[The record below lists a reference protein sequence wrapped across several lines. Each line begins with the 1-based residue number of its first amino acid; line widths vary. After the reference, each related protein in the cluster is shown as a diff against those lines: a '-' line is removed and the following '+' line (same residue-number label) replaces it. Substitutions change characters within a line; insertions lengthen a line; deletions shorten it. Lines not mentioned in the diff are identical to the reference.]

1 MSSRDLR
8 TVGLF
13 GGGRWGRVLV
23 RVIRSLLADDVA
35 ICWVTKASQETSTD
49 WIAKHQLANTIV
61 RGEVTD
67 YSTFDAA
74 VVAQRPTQ
82 HFATVNKLLQSHV
95 PTLCEK
101 PLAVTLENTRD
112 LVALANREQTPL
124 GVNLEFHYASYLDS
138 LADQLSKTKPTE
150 IELVWHDP
158 WIEERH
164 GEIKRGARYTSMAH
178 DMLPHCWSI
187 IRRIVPDAAEA
198 TVESVSYSPS
208 ETVLKFNYGDLAA
221 TVSCSRRATQRI
233 RRVVAKTL
241 ESSTTIDFSIEPGHT
256 IRQGVREENQWTG
269 AAEARPLGR
278 SLGSF
283 FDVVRSGGFDWPLAA
298 HQCVGCFSLSDAA
311 SKELIRDQDR
321 QIRSHQKKGIDFD
334 DPAQIAL
341 IVDRYAP
348 NVSDRIILDTPQQL
362 RAAAKD
368 WLDHF
373 ADR

>member
-1 MSSRDLR
+1 M
-8 TVGLF
+8 
-13 GGGRWGRVLV
+13 LV

-164 GEIKRGARYTSMAH
+164 GEIKRGARYTSKAH

-187 IRRIVPDAAEA
+187 IRRIVPD
-198 TVESVSYSPS
+198 
-208 ETVLKFNYGDLAA
+208 L
-221 TVSCSRRATQRI
+221 
-233 RRVVAKTL
+233 
-241 ESSTTIDFSIEPGHT
+241 
-256 IRQGVREENQWTG
+256 
-269 AAEARPLGR
+269 
-278 SLGSF
+278 SLI
-283 FDVVRSGGFDWPLAA
+283 
-298 HQCVGCFSLSDAA
+298 H
-311 SKELIRDQDR
+311 I
-321 QIRSHQKKGIDFD
+321 
-334 DPAQIAL
+334 
-341 IVDRYAP
+341 
-348 NVSDRIILDTPQQL
+348 
-362 RAAAKD
+362 
-368 WLDHF
+368 
-373 ADR
+373 

>member
-49 WIAKHQLANTIV
+49 WIAKHQLAKTIV

-138 LADQLSKTKPTE
+138 LA
-150 IELVWHDP
+150 
-158 WIEERH
+158 
-164 GEIKRGARYTSMAH
+164 A
-178 DMLPHCWSI
+178 
-187 IRRIVPDAAEA
+187 
-198 TVESVSYSPS
+198 VSY
-208 ETVLKFNYGDLAA
+208 THL
-221 TVSCSRRATQRI
+221 
-233 RRVVAKTL
+233 TL
-241 ESSTTIDFSIEPGHT
+241 PTILL
-256 IRQGVREENQWTG
+256 V
-269 AAEARPLGR
+269 
-278 SLGSF
+278 
-283 FDVVRSGGFDWPLAA
+283 
-298 HQCVGCFSLSDAA
+298 
-311 SKELIRDQDR
+311 
-321 QIRSHQKKGIDFD
+321 
-334 DPAQIAL
+334 
-341 IVDRYAP
+341 
-348 NVSDRIILDTPQQL
+348 
-362 RAAAKD
+362 
-368 WLDHF
+368 
-373 ADR
+373 